1 MGARV
6 IALPFAKLRPQERP
20 AASRR
25 TRAGTPRPRVVAFV
39 TPKGY
44 RLSGLSLHGKV
55 AA

>member
-6 IALPFAKLRPQERP
+6 IALPFTKLQPRERP

-25 TRAGTPRPRVVAFV
+25 IRAGTLRPRVVDFV
-39 TPKGY
+39 TAKGY
-44 RLSGLSLHGKV
+44 RLAGLSLHGKV